1 MKKIFLAMMALIA
14 MSISAYAESINV
26 RFLAGHS
33 IEGEVVYRDD
43 TLVRMIPY
51 YYSTKDELRIVP
63 AEVNFFEVSGIGRF
77 YVQDG
82 RFVPTAKAQE
92 RMEKKEAKHLAH
104 ERDVQ
109 VRVSRQLHDRAA
121 DPNAVIAHALKTTG
135 AAAIGLGIPS
145 LVVGT
150 ILVAVGNTP
159 AVAGQDPLVRI
170 NCATAG
176 YVLMPFGA
184 ALTVVGIPL
193 HVHGKRIAELKFN
206 YTGNGAGIA
215 MNF

>member
-1 MKKIFLAMMALIA
+1 MKKIFLAIMALIA

-92 RMEKKEAKHLAH
+92 RMEKKEAKQRAR
-104 ERDVQ
+104 EREAQ
-109 VRVSRQLHDRAA
+109 VKVSRQLHDRAA

-150 ILVAVGNTP
+150 ILVAVGNAPSAKINSITQ
-159 AVAGQDPLVRI
+159 V

>member
-1 MKKIFLAMMALIA
+1 MKKIFLATMALVA
-14 MSISAYAESINV
+14 MSISAYAESVNV

-33 IEGEVVYRDD
+33 IEGELVYRDD

-51 YYSTKDELRIVP
+51 YYGKREELRVVP
-63 AEVNFFEVSGIGRF
+63 ADVNFFEVSGIGRF
-77 YVQDG
+77 NVEDG

-92 RMEKKEAKHLAH
+92 KMEKKQAMQRAREREA
-104 ERDVQ
+104 Q
-109 VRVSRQLHDRAA
+109 VKVSRQLHDRAA

-135 AAAIGLGIPS
+135 ATAIGLGIPS
-145 LVVGT
+145 LFVGT
-150 ILVAVGNTP
+150 ILVAVGNAPSAKINPIT
-159 AVAGQDPLVRI
+159 RM

>member
-51 YYSTKDELRIVP
+51 YYGKREELRVVP

-92 RMEKKEAKHLAH
+92 RMEKKEAKQRAH
-104 ERDVQ
+104 EREAQ
-109 VRVSRQLHDRAA
+109 VKVSRQLHDRAA

-145 LVVGT
+145 LFVGT
-150 ILVAVGNTP
+150 ILVAVGNAPSAKINSIT
-159 AVAGQDPLVRI
+159 RM

-193 HVHGKRIAELKFN
+193 HVHGKRLAELKFN

>member
-1 MKKIFLAMMALIA
+1 MKKIFLAMMALVA

-92 RMEKKEAKHLAH
+92 RMEKKEAKQRAH

-150 ILVAVGNTP
+150 ILVAVGNAPSAKINPIT
-159 AVAGQDPLVRI
+159 QI

-193 HVHGKRIAELKFN
+193 HVHGKRLAELKFN

>member
-145 LVVGT
+145 LFVGT
-150 ILVAVGNTP
+150 ILVAVGNAPSAKINPITR
-159 AVAGQDPLVRI
+159 V

-193 HVHGKRIAELKFN
+193 HVHGKRLAELKFN

>member
-1 MKKIFLAMMALIA
+1 MKKIFLAIMALVA

-33 IEGEVVYRDD
+33 IEGELVYRDD

-51 YYSTKDELRIVP
+51 YYSKKDELRIVP
-63 AEVNFFEVSGIGRF
+63 AEVTFFEVSGIGRF

-92 RMEKKEAKHLAH
+92 RMEKKEAKQRAH
-104 ERDVQ
+104 EREAQ
-109 VRVSRQLHDRAA
+109 VKVSRQLHDRAA
-121 DPNAVIAHALKTTG
+121 DPNAVIAYALKTTG

-150 ILVAVGNTP
+150 ILVAVGNAPSAKINSITQ
-159 AVAGQDPLVRI
+159 V

>member
-14 MSISAYAESINV
+14 MSISVYAESINV

-33 IEGEVVYRDD
+33 IEGELVYRDD

-51 YYSTKDELRIVP
+51 YYGKREELRVVP

-92 RMEKKEAKHLAH
+92 RMEKKEAKQRAH
-104 ERDVQ
+104 EREAQ
-109 VRVSRQLHDRAA
+109 VKVSRQLHDRAA

-145 LVVGT
+145 LFVGT
-150 ILVAVGNTP
+150 ILVAVGNAPSAKINSIT
-159 AVAGQDPLVRI
+159 RM

-193 HVHGKRIAELKFN
+193 HVHGKRLAELKFN

>member
-33 IEGEVVYRDD
+33 IEGELVYRDD

-51 YYSTKDELRIVP
+51 YYGKREELRVVP

-92 RMEKKEAKHLAH
+92 RMEKKEAKQRAH
-104 ERDVQ
+104 EREAQ
-109 VRVSRQLHDRAA
+109 VKVSRQLHDRAA

-145 LVVGT
+145 LFVGT
-150 ILVAVGNTP
+150 ILVAVGNAPSAKINSIT
-159 AVAGQDPLVRI
+159 RM

-193 HVHGKRIAELKFN
+193 HVHGKRLAELKFN

>member
-51 YYSTKDELRIVP
+51 YYGKREELRVVP

-92 RMEKKEAKHLAH
+92 RMEKKEAKQRAH
-104 ERDVQ
+104 EREAQ
-109 VRVSRQLHDRAA
+109 VKVSRQLHDRAA

-150 ILVAVGNTP
+150 ILVAVGNAPSAKINPIT
-159 AVAGQDPLVRI
+159 QM

>member
-1 MKKIFLAMMALIA
+1 MKKIFLAMMVLVA
-14 MSISAYAESINV
+14 MSNSAYAESVIV

-33 IEGEVVYRDD
+33 IEGELVYRDD

-51 YYSTKDELRIVP
+51 YYGKREPLRITP
-63 AEVNFFEVSGIGRF
+63 SEVSYFEVSGIGRF
-77 YVQDG
+77 NVEDG

-92 RMEKKEAKHLAH
+92 RIEKKQAKQRAREREA
-104 ERDVQ
+104 Q
-109 VRVSRQLHDRAA
+109 VKVSRQLHDRAA

-135 AAAIGLGIPS
+135 ATAIGLGIPS
-145 LVVGT
+145 LFVGT

-159 AVAGQDPLVRI
+159 AAAGQNPTARM

-193 HVHGKRIAELKFN
+193 YVHGKRLAELKFN
-206 YTGNGAGIA
+206 YTGNGAGIT